1 MKGAS
6 IPPPGAP
13 ALKTQASR
21 EKDRLVPLPHALEMI
36 AAQIYQ
42 EHGASVRPRRT
53 ELFDALACTVSALVP
68 IFVVDSQAARPLSE
82 EVVDSSLFR
91 KGGSEMYFVDGRP
104 PIYDLAV
111 TLDGVSKVIGILKG
125 SSQQS

>member
-13 ALKTQASR
+13 PLETQASR

-42 EHGASVRPRRT
+42 EYGASARPRRM

-82 EVVDSSLFR
+82 EVVDRALFR
-91 KGGSEMYFVDGRP
+91 KGGSEMYFVDGRR
-104 PIYDLAV
+104 PISGLAV
-111 TLDGVSKVIGILKG
+111 TPEGVSKVIGILKG

>member
-1 MKGAS
+1 MV
-6 IPPPGAP
+6 
-13 ALKTQASR
+13 R
-21 EKDRLVPLPHALEMI
+21 
-36 AAQIYQ
+36 Q
-42 EHGASVRPRRT
+42 EHGASIRPRRT

-111 TLDGVSKVIGILKG
+111 TPEAVSKVIGILKG

>member
-1 MKGAS
+1 
-6 IPPPGAP
+6 
-13 ALKTQASR
+13 
-21 EKDRLVPLPHALEMI
+21 MI

-42 EHGASVRPRRT
+42 EHGASIRPRRT

-111 TLDGVSKVIGILKG
+111 TPEAVSKVIGILKG